1 VALTWPPM
9 LALLLLIPAG
19 AWVYREIGR
28 RRARRAG
35 SLAGVGGIVT
45 AKGRGARFR
54 TRLPAA
60 LFVLA
65 LVAMVVALAR
75 PTGTVGLPVE
85 QGTVILAFDV
95 SGSMAATDLAPT
107 RIDAAKAAAIDF
119 VQHQRP
125 GIAIGIVAFS
135 DSGVAVQTPSSD
147 KDTVI
152 AAINRLAPEK
162 GTALAQGIA
171 AALKAIAVEE
181 AGPNVDYY
189 TNRSPAPSPSPT
201 PAPVPAGSHG
211 SAVVV
216 LLTDGENNEQPDPLV
231 AAQAA
236 ANLGIRIDTVGI
248 GSAAG
253 ADLDLN
259 GFHVHSQ
266 LNEALLRE
274 VATTTGGTY
283 YAADTAA
290 GLKAIYDSLDPK
302 LVIEAQSIELTAVVA
317 GVSLVLVMLGAAASL
332 VWLGRLP

>member
-1 VALTWPPM
+1 MTLTWPPM

-19 AWVYREIGR
+19 VWLYGEIGR

-45 AKGRGARFR
+45 ATGRGARLR
-54 TRLPAA
+54 TRVPAV

-85 QGTVILAFDV
+85 EGTVILAFDV

-107 RIDAAKAAAIDF
+107 RMDAAKAAAIDF
-119 VQHQRP
+119 VQQQRP

-135 DSGVAVQTPSSD
+135 DSGVAVQTPISD

-152 AAINRLAPEK
+152 AAINRLAPQK
-162 GTALAQGIA
+162 GTALGQGIA
-171 AALKAIAVEE
+171 AALKAIAVAE

-201 PAPVPAGSHG
+201 PAPVPPGSHG

-216 LLTDGENNEQPDPLV
+216 LLTDGENNEQPDPLA

-253 ADLDLN
+253 ATLDLN

-266 LNEALLRE
+266 LNEALLRQ

>member
-1 VALTWPPM
+1 MALTWPPM

-19 AWVYREIGR
+19 AWLYGEIGR

-35 SLAGVGGIVT
+35 SLAGGGGIVT
-45 AKGRGARFR
+45 AGGRGARRR
-54 TRLPAA
+54 TRIPALLFTAA
-60 LFVLA
+60 LA
-65 LVAMVVALAR
+65 AMVVALAR

-85 QGTVILAFDV
+85 KGTVILAFDV

-107 RIDAAKAAAIDF
+107 RMDAAKAAAIDF
-119 VQHQRP
+119 VGPQRA

-135 DSGVAVQTPSSD
+135 DSGVAVQTPSTD

-162 GTALAQGIA
+162 GTALAQGID
-171 AALKAIAVEE
+171 AALKAIAVAE

-189 TNRSPAPSPSPT
+189 TNRSPAPTASPT
-201 PAPVPAGSHG
+201 PAPVPPASHG
-211 SAVVV
+211 SAVIV
-216 LLTDGENNEQPDPLV
+216 LLTDGENNERPDPMTS
-231 AAQAA
+231 AQAA

-266 LNEALLRE
+266 LNEDLLRQ
-274 VATTTGGTY
+274 VATTTGGSY
-283 YAADTAA
+283 FAADSAA
-290 GLKAIYDSLDPK
+290 QLKAIYDSLDPT
-302 LVIEAQSIELTAVVA
+302 LVVEAQSIELTAVVA
-317 GVSLVLVMLGAAASL
+317 GLSLVLVVLGAAASL
-332 VWLGRLP
+332 AWLGRLP

>member
-1 VALTWPPM
+1 MALTWPPM

-19 AWVYREIGR
+19 AWLYGEIGR

-45 AKGRGARFR
+45 AGGRGARLR
-54 TRLPAA
+54 TRIPALLFTAA
-60 LFVLA
+60 LA
-65 LVAMVVALAR
+65 AMVVALAR

-85 QGTVILAFDV
+85 KGTVILAFDV

-107 RIDAAKAAAIDF
+107 RMDAAKAAAIDF
-119 VQHQRP
+119 VGHQRA

-135 DSGVAVQTPSSD
+135 DSGVAVQTPSTD

-162 GTALAQGIA
+162 GTALAQGID
-171 AALKAIAVEE
+171 AALKAIAVAE

-189 TNRSPAPSPSPT
+189 TNRSPAPTASPT
-201 PAPVPAGSHG
+201 PAPVPPASHG
-211 SAVVV
+211 SAVIV
-216 LLTDGENNEQPDPLV
+216 LLTDGENNERPDPLTS
-231 AAQAA
+231 AQAA

-266 LNEALLRE
+266 LNEDLLRQ
-274 VATTTGGTY
+274 VATTTGGSY
-283 YAADTAA
+283 FAAESAA
-290 GLKAIYDSLDPK
+290 QLKAIYDSLDPT
-302 LVIEAQSIELTAVVA
+302 LVVEAQSIELTAVVA
-317 GVSLVLVMLGAAASL
+317 GLSLVLVVLGAAASL
-332 VWLGRLP
+332 AWLGRLP

>member
-19 AWVYREIGR
+19 AWLYREIGR

-35 SLAGVGGIVT
+35 SLAGVGGIVK
-45 AKGRGARFR
+45 AGGRGARLR
-54 TRLPAA
+54 TRIPAVLFLAA
-60 LFVLA
+60 LA
-65 LVAMVVALAR
+65 AMVVALAR

-85 QGTVILAFDV
+85 KGTVVLAFDV

-107 RIDAAKAAAIDF
+107 RMAAAKAAAIDF
-119 VQHQRP
+119 VGHQRA

-135 DSGVAVQTPSSD
+135 DSGVAVQTPSTD
-147 KDTVI
+147 RDTVI

-162 GTALAQGIA
+162 GTALAQGID
-171 AALKAIAVEE
+171 AALKAIAVAE

-189 TNRSPAPSPSPT
+189 TNRSPAPTASPT
-201 PAPVPAGSHG
+201 PAPVPPASHG
-211 SAVVV
+211 SAVIV
-216 LLTDGENNEQPDPLV
+216 LLTDGENNERPDPMT

-259 GFHVHSQ
+259 GFHVHSR
-266 LNEALLRE
+266 LNEDLLRQ
-274 VATTTGGTY
+274 VATTTGGSY
-283 YAADTAA
+283 FAADSAA
-290 GLKAIYDSLDPK
+290 QLKAIYDSLDPK
-302 LVIEAQSIELTAVVA
+302 LVVEAQSIELTAVVA
-317 GVSLVLVMLGAAASL
+317 GISLVLVVLGAAASL
-332 VWLGRLP
+332 AWLGRLP

>member
-1 VALTWPPM
+1 MALTWPPM

-19 AWVYREIGR
+19 AWLHREIGR
-28 RRARRAG
+28 RRVRRAG
-35 SLAGVGGIVT
+35 SLAGAGGVVT
-45 AKGRGARFR
+45 ASGRGARVR

-65 LVAMVVALAR
+65 LVVMVVALAR

-95 SGSMAATDLAPT
+95 SGSMAATDLSPT
-107 RIDAAKAAAIDF
+107 RMDAAKAAATDF
-119 VQHQRP
+119 VQQERP

-135 DSGVAVQTPSSD
+135 DSGVAVQAPSTD
-147 KDTVI
+147 RDTVI

-162 GTALAQGIA
+162 GTALAQGID
-171 AALKAIAVEE
+171 AALQAIAVAE

-189 TNRSPAPSPSPT
+189 TNRSPDPSPSPT
-201 PAPVPAGSHG
+201 PAPVPPGSHG

-216 LLTDGENNEQPDPLV
+216 LLSDGENNERPDPLA

-266 LNEALLRE
+266 LNEALLRQ

-302 LVIEAQSIELTAVVA
+302 LIIQAQSIELTAVVA
-317 GVSLVLVMLGAAASL
+317 GVSLVLVMLGAGASL
-332 VWLGRLP
+332 LWLGRLP

>member
-1 VALTWPPM
+1 MALTWPPM

-19 AWVYREIGR
+19 AWLYGEIGR

-45 AKGRGARFR
+45 AGGRGARLR
-54 TRLPAA
+54 TRIPALLFTAA
-60 LFVLA
+60 LA
-65 LVAMVVALAR
+65 AMVVALAR

-85 QGTVILAFDV
+85 KGTVILAFDV

-107 RIDAAKAAAIDF
+107 RMDAAKAAAIDF
-119 VQHQRP
+119 VGHQRA

-135 DSGVAVQTPSSD
+135 DSGVAVQTPSTD

-162 GTALAQGIA
+162 GTALAQGID
-171 AALKAIAVEE
+171 AALKAIAVAE

-189 TNRSPAPSPSPT
+189 TNRSPAPTASPT
-201 PAPVPAGSHG
+201 PAPVPPASHG
-211 SAVVV
+211 SAVIV
-216 LLTDGENNEQPDPLV
+216 LLTDGENNERPDPMTS
-231 AAQAA
+231 AQAA

-266 LNEALLRE
+266 LNEDLLRQ
-274 VATTTGGTY
+274 VATTTGGSY
-283 YAADTAA
+283 FAAESAA
-290 GLKAIYDSLDPK
+290 QLKAIYDSLDPT
-302 LVIEAQSIELTAVVA
+302 LVVEAQSIELTAVVA
-317 GVSLVLVMLGAAASL
+317 GLSLVLVVLGAAASL
-332 VWLGRLP
+332 AWLGRLP

>member
-1 VALTWPPM
+1 MTLTWPPM
-9 LALLLLIPAG
+9 LALLLLIPTG
-19 AWVYREIGR
+19 AWLYREVGR

-35 SLAGVGGIVT
+35 SLAGMGGVVN
-45 AKGRGARFR
+45 AAGRAARLR
-54 TRLPAA
+54 TRVPAA

-65 LVAMVVALAR
+65 LVTMVVALTR

-85 QGTVILAFDV
+85 EGTVILAFDV

-107 RIDAAKAAAIDF
+107 RMDAAKAAAIDF

-135 DSGVAVQTPSSD
+135 DSGVAVQTPSTD

-152 AAINRLAPEK
+152 AALTRLTPEK
-162 GTALAQGIA
+162 GTALGQGIA
-171 AALKAIAVEE
+171 AALKAIAVAE

-189 TNRSPAPSPSPT
+189 TNRSPAPTPSPT
-201 PAPVPAGSHG
+201 PALVPPGSHG

-216 LLTDGENNEQPDPLV
+216 LLTDGENNERPDPLA
-231 AAQAA
+231 AAQTA

-266 LNEALLRE
+266 LNEDLLQQ
-274 VATTTGGTY
+274 VADVTGGTY

-302 LVIEAQSIELTAVVA
+302 LVVEAQSIELTALVA
-317 GVSLVLVMLGAAASL
+317 GLSLLLLVLGAATSL
-332 VWLGRLP
+332 AWLGRLP